1 MYVPPCLQLDVDLD
15 RVMHRLRHLQQ
26 LDLSVEANLQQALDE
41 SLQLLGAIALYRHSL
56 REIEACKE
64 MRQRRAA

>member
-15 RVMHRLRHLQQ
+15 RVMHRIRHLRQ
-26 LDLSVEANLQQALDE
+26 LDLSVESNLQQALDE

-56 REIEACKE
+56 REINEV
-64 MRQRRAA
+64 RQRRAA